1 MRHYSALD
9 FKFFITIQVDFIY
22 NCTFLHLQDIFS
34 KATYKRGTKA
44 IHPGA
49 KNIRYIQYQV
59 FWTRIGQFP
68 LLLKIKAFDNS
79 FYYFLK

>member
-49 KNIRYIQYQV
+49 LYTIPGFLDKNRTIPS
-59 FWTRIGQFP
+59 F
-68 LLLKIKAFDNS
+68 IKD
-79 FYYFLK
+79 